1 MIISNY
7 KIGKRMV
14 KCYVPMTEEE
24 RERGLFIFGTD
35 LIPDDQGMLFLP
47 PCKLHTHGMKY
58 AIDVIEIDPQ
68 QTLWPADM
76 PGSEPVRILSKTRMI
91 PPGCTLQESFRPLIE
106 LAGGWCY
113 RNLDKWRG

>member
-1 MIISNY
+1 
-7 KIGKRMV
+7 
-14 KCYVPMTEEE
+14 MTEEE

-68 QTLWPADM
+68 ANLLPDM
-76 PGSEPVRILSKTRMI
+76 PVHILSKTRMI